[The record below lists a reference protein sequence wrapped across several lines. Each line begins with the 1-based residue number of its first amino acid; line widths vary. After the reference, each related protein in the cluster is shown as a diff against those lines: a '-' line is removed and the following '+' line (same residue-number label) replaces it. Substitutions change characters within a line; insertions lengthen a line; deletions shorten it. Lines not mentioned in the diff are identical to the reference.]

1 MPTLMYLNIMIKAN
15 RSQENLAVGIV
26 IIAVCFLATGG
37 IFVKLSEVQP
47 IATGAYRIIFALPL
61 AYFWMSL
68 EKQVNKKLNKPNF
81 KRICLLTLAGIFLGL
96 DLILWNISFNYT
108 TVANAN
114 LLANM
119 VPFVV
124 IPLSYFVFKEKI
136 SQLFWVGLMITTT
149 GVIILMSGKI
159 QPSLDN
165 FFGDGLA
172 IGTALFYGLY
182 ILSVSRLRQ
191 GLSASTVMFYS
202 SFGSL
207 LVLIPSSIIFESKII
222 PTSVSGILPLIG
234 LAVFSHIGGQGLL
247 AYSLGKLS
255 ASLSSVLVLT
265 QPVIAGIYALI
276 IFKEHLSIVEVLG
289 MFITLTGIYIAKR
302 SHTKSEKRNTNKVK

>member
-1 MPTLMYLNIMIKAN
+1 MIRTNI
-15 RSQENLAVGIV
+15 SQENLAVALV
-26 IIAVCFLATGG
+26 IIAICFLATGG

-61 AYFWMSL
+61 AYFWMYL
-68 EKQVNKKLNKPNF
+68 EKKVNKKFNQPDLKTLG
-81 KRICLLTLAGIFLGL
+81 LLAVAGIFLGL

-119 VPFVV
+119 VPFIV

-136 SQLFWVGLMITTT
+136 NRLFWIGLIFTTT
-149 GVIILMSGKI
+149 GAIILMSGKV

-165 FFGDGLA
+165 FIGDALA
-172 IGTALFYGLY
+172 IGTAFFYGLY
-182 ILSVSRLRQ
+182 IMSVSRLRQ
-191 GLSASTVMFYS
+191 DFSASSVMFYS

-207 LVLIPSSIIFESKII
+207 LILIPFSLIFESKIL
-222 PTSVSGILPLIG
+222 PTSVIGILPLIG

-276 IFKEHLSIVEVLG
+276 IFKEHLSVVEVLG
-289 MFITLTGIYIAKR
+289 IFVTLIGIYIAKR
-302 SHTKSEKRNTNKVK
+302 SQSKSEKPNLK